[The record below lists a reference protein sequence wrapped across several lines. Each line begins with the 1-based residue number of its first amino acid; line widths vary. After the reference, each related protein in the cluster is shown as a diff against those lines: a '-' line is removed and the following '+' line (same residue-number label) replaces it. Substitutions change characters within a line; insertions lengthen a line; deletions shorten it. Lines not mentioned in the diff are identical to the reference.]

1 MLVRTD
7 GPAGHSPRCEGVL
20 MATLHWVQLL
30 GILGCWRFW
39 PKVEIVGFM
48 AQNLSHRGGTGIGT
62 GVLLGGMVTSWRWVE
77 ERRRFQRA
85 ANWHGLT
92 VPHGTTV
99 PL

>member
-1 MLVRTD
+1 
-7 GPAGHSPRCEGVL
+7 
-20 MATLHWVQLL
+20 MATLHWVHLL

-77 ERRRFQRA
+77 ERRRVQKA
-85 ANWHGLT
+85 EMWHGQT